1 MKGGTVLG
9 AGAAAITGT
18 GKVFNL
24 KDRQDFNGNYAHA
37 DAGIAVIK
45 GKKVSVM
52 QNEKGVTI
60 HLSAHEEGLELGLGA
75 GGLTFQLK

>member
-1 MKGGTVLG
+1 
-9 AGAAAITGT
+9 
-18 GKVFNL
+18 
-24 KDRQDFNGNYAHA
+24 
-37 DAGIAVIK
+37 
-45 GKKVSVM
+45 M